1 MHLLSTVLAFAVAL
15 GVLVVVHELGHYL
28 AARWVGVKVLRFSV
42 GFGKPLLSKRWGRDA
57 TEWSMAVIPLGG
69 FVKMLD
75 EREAPVAA
83 GELDRAFNRQ
93 NVWARMLIV
102 VAGPLANLLLAVLL
116 YWGLFVHGVPAIKPV
131 LAEPAP
137 ATAAAAAG
145 LHRGDEIS
153 AIEGQPVQSWADVD
167 WALVRA
173 LPAHHPLQIKLTDGA
188 IRQLDAGTAT
198 LNDDS
203 FNVPAQLGLQLF
215 EPAVPADIGQLIADG
230 VAQRAGLRT
239 GDRIMTVNGQ
249 SIRVWTDFVQWVRMH
264 PGDLLA
270 VVVSRNGQT
279 VKIDLTPER
288 TQEGQQIIG
297 KIGAGP
303 RIDEAV
309 FKAMLTEVHYP
320 LGGALGQA
328 FAKTWETSL
337 FSLSMMGRMIKG
349 EVSWHNLSGPLT
361 IADYAGQSARSGGL
375 AFISFLALVSIS
387 LGVLNLLPI
396 PLLDGGHLMY
406 YIIEAIKGSPVSESA
421 MEFGQR
427 LGMAVLLTLMVFAFY
442 NDVTRLFGS
451 Q

>member
-1 MHLLSTVLAFAVAL
+1 
-15 GVLVVVHELGHYL
+15 
-28 AARWVGVKVLRFSV
+28 
-42 GFGKPLLSKRWGRDA
+42 
-57 TEWSMAVIPLGG
+57 
-69 FVKMLD
+69 MLD
-75 EREAPVAA
+75 EREAPVAT
-83 GELDRAFNRQ
+83 GELGRAFNRQ
-93 NVWARMLIV
+93 SVWARMLIV
-102 VAGPLANLLLAVLL
+102 VAGPVANLLLAVLL
-116 YWGLFVHGVPAIKPV
+116 YWALFVHGVPAIKPV

-137 ATAAAAAG
+137 ASAAAVAG

-153 AIEGQPVQSWADVD
+153 EIAGQPVQSWADVD
-167 WALVRA
+167 WILVRA
-173 LPAHHPLQIKLTDGA
+173 LPANQPLQIKLAGGTL
-188 IRQLDAGTAT
+188 RQLDAGGVM
-198 LNDDS
+198 LDDGK
-203 FNVPAQLGLQLF
+203 FNVSAQLGLQLF
-215 EPAVPADIGQLIADG
+215 EPAVPAEIGQLIADG
-230 VAQRAGLRT
+230 VAQRAGLRV
-239 GDRIMTVNGQ
+239 GDRVVTVNGQ
-249 SIRVWTDFVQWVRMH
+249 SIKVWADFVQWVRMH

-270 VVVSRNGQT
+270 VVVSRNGQP

-288 TQEGQQIIG
+288 TQEGPQTIG

-303 RIDEAV
+303 KIDEV
-309 FKAMLTEVHYP
+309 IFKEMLTEVHYS
-320 LGGALGQA
+320 LGGALRQA

-337 FSLSMMGRMIKG
+337 FSLGMMGRMIKG

-427 LGMAVLLTLMVFAFY
+427 FGMAVLLTLMVFAFY